1 MTHPTTLTQATTTG
15 WHGSLQLEFA
25 RDPRGTH
32 LTRSFV
38 QAPLKV
44 QRPFYPEGDEV
55 CHLVTLHTAG
65 GVVGGDRLSLDVT
78 LHPQAH
84 TLITTAAAGKVYRS
98 NGQTAQQTV
107 QIRVAESACL
117 EWLPQET
124 IVFDGAQYQQ
134 DVRIDLA
141 ENALWL
147 GWELT
152 RLGRTARGEQFL
164 SGMWRSRTQVW
175 QNDQP
180 IWIDPQRVE
189 GGSEMLT
196 SLHGLAGCPVIGSFA
211 VVGRSLSPEIV
222 EKARSLWQ
230 PGTGAINRASSPLP
244 TPHSPLPQ
252 IGVTRLT
259 SGMLCRYRGHSTLEA
274 RRWFTQVWHLVRSEL
289 LNRPGCNPRVW

>member
-1 MTHPTTLTQATTTG
+1 MNNPSSIHPTVLTQLTPAMG

-25 RDPRGTH
+25 HDSRGTH
-32 LTRSFV
+32 LNRSYV

-44 QRPFYPEGDEV
+44 QRPFYPEGTEV

-65 GVVGGDRLSLDVT
+65 GVVGGDRLSLDIT
-78 LHPQAH
+78 LDPHAH
-84 TLITTAAAGKVYRS
+84 ALITTAAAGKVYRS

-107 QIRVAESACL
+107 QIHVAESACL
-117 EWLPQET
+117 EWLPQES
-124 IVFDGAQYQQ
+124 IVFDGAHYQQ
-134 DVRIDLA
+134 NVRIDLA
-141 ENALWL
+141 ENALWM

-164 SGMWRSRTQVW
+164 SGVWRSHTQVW
-175 QNDQP
+175 QNNQP

-196 SLHGLAGCPVIGSFA
+196 SLHGLASCPVVGSFA
-211 VVGRSLSPEIV
+211 VIGRSLDPELV

-230 PGTGAINRASSPLP
+230 PGTGAINRVSSSP
-244 TPHSPLPQ
+244 PQ

-259 SGMLCRYRGHSTLEA
+259 AGLLCRYRGHSTLEA
-274 RRWFTQVWHLVRSEL
+274 RRWFTQVWHLMRQEV